1 MIYQRVPDK
10 FLKEIIAENC
20 SNNIEI
26 IEAFSKVPR
35 HKFVDEAL
43 INIAYQDNAL
53 PIGYGQ
59 TISKPS
65 TVAYM
70 TYLLEPSN
78 TDEILEIGTGSGFQ
92 TAILSRLC
100 KTVYTVERIPQLY
113 ERASRILRSMHF
125 GNIRFKIDNGNAGW
139 EENAPFDKI
148 LITAGHTE
156 IPKTLISQLK
166 NGGRIVLPLNNE
178 IVIAEK
184 KDDTLI
190 LKNTSKECK
199 FVDFVL

>member
-1 MIYQRVPDK
+1 MTYQRVPEK
-10 FLKEIIAENC
+10 FLKEVIAENC
-20 SNNIEI
+20 YNNIEI

-43 INIAYQDNAL
+43 INIAYNDNAL

-65 TVAYM
+65 TVAFM
-70 TYLLEPSN
+70 TYLLEPTK

-113 ERASRILRSMHF
+113 ERASRILRNMHIN
-125 GNIRFKIDNGNAGW
+125 NIRFKIDNGVVGW

-148 LITAGHTE
+148 IITAGHWE

-166 NGGRIVLPLNNE
+166 NDGRIVLPLNNE
-178 IVIAEK
+178 IVVAK
-184 KDDTLI
+184 KEDGALI
-190 LKNTSKECK
+190 IQATYKKCK